1 MIGKF
6 LEPVEWI
13 FHEFTYTATNQQIKG
28 NCYAI
33 QFLYTSTTG
42 GPFNDYV
49 LINNTYKVYQVEGGS
64 TTTFFTIPLQL
75 QPGQLDQTI
84 YNFKW
89 PPGNKGILYVL
100 RLVPKLFVKLQ
111 NIME

>member
-1 MIGKF
+1 MGDA

-13 FHEFTYTATNQQIKG
+13 FHEFTYMATNQQIKG

-33 QFLYTSTTG
+33 QFLYQSATG
-42 GPFNDYV
+42 GPFGDYV
-49 LINNTYKVYQVEGGS
+49 LINNTYRVYQVDGGS
-64 TTTFFTIPLQL
+64 TTPWFTIPLQL
-75 QPGQLDQTI
+75 EPGQLDQTI

-89 PPGNKGILYVL
+89 PAGNKGTLYVL
-100 RLVPKLFVKLQ
+100 RLVPRLFVRLQ